1 MLTCPACKSG
11 ELELVEKM
19 ADDRRIIRC
28 AACNHQWT
36 RGEAKTS
43 APLPSSSADLQARF
57 PDRSAVDPARL
68 EQVNALAAA
77 AAPTGPG
84 PDWSHYQQVF
94 SRDEIADCD
103 PRDLQSFINETPGAS
118 NATTASF
125 NRAWAKMGERE
136 ASARTRNTIRYL
148 LYGPTTV
155 PLPDR
160 LTRLIL
166 GQGGL
171 GMTGFKEPAL
181 TRVLVAM
188 SPESYLPVPT
198 YGAARAGKRE
208 IASRVYGLTLP
219 EAAKEQLTIGRLIL
233 WSNDLLVDLVQ
244 DEFDDLAQAAAFLTT
259 VKVPA

>member
-11 ELELVEKM
+11 ELELVERL
-19 ADDRRIIRC
+19 ADDRRTIRC
-28 AACNHQWT
+28 TACGHQWT
-36 RGEAKTS
+36 RGESK
-43 APLPSSSADLQARF
+43 APAALPASSADLQARF
-57 PDRSAVDPARL
+57 PDRTAVDPERL
-68 EQVNALAAA
+68 EKVTALAAA
-77 AAPTGPG
+77 AAPTDPG
-84 PDWSHYQQVF
+84 FDWSHYQQVF
-94 SRDEIADCD
+94 GRDEIADAD
-103 PRDLQSFINETPGAS
+103 PRDLQSFVNETPGAT

-125 NRAWAKMGERE
+125 NRAWKTMGERE

-148 LYGPTTV
+148 LYGPPSV

-181 TRVLVAM
+181 TRVLVA
-188 SPESYLPVPT
+188 SAPESYLPIST
-198 YGAARAGKRE
+198 YGGARGGKRE
-208 IASRVYGLTLP
+208 IAQRVYGLTLP
-219 EAAKEQLTIGRLIL
+219 EVAKEQFTIGRLIL

-244 DEFDDLAQAAAFLTT
+244 DEFDDLSQAATFLTT

>member
-1 MLTCPACKSG
+1 MLTCPVCRSG
-11 ELELVEKM
+11 ELELVERL
-19 ADDRRIIRC
+19 ADDRRTVRC
-28 AACNHQWT
+28 TACDHQWT

-57 PDRSAVDPARL
+57 PDRTAVDPARL
-68 EQVNALAAA
+68 ERVEKLAAE
-77 AAPTGPG
+77 AAPSDPG

-94 SRDEIADCD
+94 SRDEIATCE
-103 PRDLQSFINETPGAS
+103 PSDLKAFVNDTPGAT

-125 NRAWAKMGERE
+125 NRAWASMGEHE

-148 LYGPTTV
+148 LYGPETV

-181 TRVLVAM
+181 TRVLCAM
-188 SPESYLPVPT
+188 SPGTYLPVST
-198 YGAARAGKRE
+198 YGAARGGKRE
-208 IASRVYGLTLP
+208 IAKRVYGLTLP
-219 EAAKEQLTIGRLIL
+219 EVAKEQFTIGRLAL
-233 WSNDLLVDLVQ
+233 WSNELLVDLAG
-244 DEFDDLAQAAAFLTT
+244 DDFDDLTQAAAFLTS
-259 VKVPA
+259 VKIPA

>member
-1 MLTCPACKSG
+1 MLTCPVCRSG
-11 ELELVEKM
+11 ELELVERL
-19 ADDRRIIRC
+19 ADDRRTVRC
-28 AACNHQWT
+28 TSCDHQWT

-43 APLPSSSADLQARF
+43 TPLPSSSADLQARF
-57 PDRSAVDPARL
+57 PDRTSVDPTRL
-68 EQVNALAAA
+68 ERVQKLAAE
-77 AAPTGPG
+77 APPSD
-84 PDWSHYQQVF
+84 PAHDWSHFQHVF
-94 SRDEIADCD
+94 SRDEITGCSAADL
-103 PRDLQSFINETPGAS
+103 RAFVNETPGAT

-125 NRAWAKMGERE
+125 NRAWASMGEHE

-148 LYGPTTV
+148 LYGPETV

-188 SPESYLPVPT
+188 FPETYLPVWT
-198 YGAARAGKRE
+198 YGAARGGKRE
-208 IASRVYGLTLP
+208 IAKRVYGLTLP
-219 EAAKEQLTIGRLIL
+219 DVAKEQLTIGRLAL
-233 WSNDLLVDLVQ
+233 WSNELLVDLVR
-244 DEFDDLAQAAAFLTT
+244 DDFDDLSQAAAFLTT